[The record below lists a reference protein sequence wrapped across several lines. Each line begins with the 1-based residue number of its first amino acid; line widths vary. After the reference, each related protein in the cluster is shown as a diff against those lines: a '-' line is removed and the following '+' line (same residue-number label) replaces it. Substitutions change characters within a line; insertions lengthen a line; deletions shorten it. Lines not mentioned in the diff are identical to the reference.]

1 MDIRVRVENENDWE
15 FVFIDKGNGVKQMA
29 VF

>member
-1 MDIRVRVENENDWE
+1 MNIPVKVENENDWE
-15 FVFIDKGNGVKQMA
+15 FVIIYDGKRKIMA